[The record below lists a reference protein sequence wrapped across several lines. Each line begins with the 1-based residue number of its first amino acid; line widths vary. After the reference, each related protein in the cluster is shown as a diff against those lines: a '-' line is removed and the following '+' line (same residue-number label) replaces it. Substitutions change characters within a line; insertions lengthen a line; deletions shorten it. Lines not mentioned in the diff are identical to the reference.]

1 MARYDRFPWNN
12 VKPLVRR
19 KVELVLDEFHEKHP
33 LPVTAPTQPFNY
45 EELKK
50 EILTSL
56 DSFTGAPFTIQR
68 ICELLTLPT
77 KHYKRTDK
85 FMRGLE
91 KNVLVVSH
99 IDPKHTPATDR
110 PLSPPKSIFAAESSY
125 HVFERSLNHSD
136 MTGGGSA
143 GPSSSSGIKME
154 ESFRSRDSFLISDQP
169 GTSSS
174 SSSSSG
180 ASSSKILL
188 PSLSCPNPQT
198 PAPLQQLD
206 SFTTVFS
213 SPPSTPL
220 AVVTNMPPFDPT
232 SSSSSSSSSG
242 SSCGS
247 SPHPDAEPASP
258 PENPEGHS
266 FESRSSFSDRSSSE
280 SSQSNPAAAD
290 DSELAQTAEPPPE
303 QIVVPQDVRMSA
315 TAAAANTD
323 DSSDLSAP
331 TPAEKIACDTT
342 EPIEPVVGPEGT
354 DQTAAANATAE
365 KIERAATGP
374 EEQPSTSSATDTP
387 ATL

>member
-1 MARYDRFPWNN
+1 M
-12 VKPLVRR
+12 
-19 KVELVLDEFHEKHP
+19 ELVLDEFHDKHP
-33 LPVTAPTQPFNY
+33 LPVATPAQPFNF

-99 IDPKHTPATDR
+99 IDPKLAPVTDR
-110 PLSPPKSIFAAESSY
+110 PISPPKSIFAAESSY

-136 MTGGGSA
+136 MSGSGSP
-143 GPSSSSGIKME
+143 GPSSSSGIKAE
-154 ESFRSRDSFLISDQP
+154 DSFRSRDSFLVSDQP
-169 GTSSS
+169 ASSS
-174 SSSSSG
+174 SSTSGASSS
-180 ASSSKILL
+180 SSSKILL
-188 PSLSCPNPQT
+188 PSLSCSNPQT

-220 AVVTNMPPFDPT
+220 AVVSNMPPFDPT

-242 SSCGS
+242 SSGGS
-247 SPHPDAEPASP
+247 SPQPDGEPVSP

-280 SSQSNPAAAD
+280 SSQSNPAA
-290 DSELAQTAEPPPE
+290 SEDAEPTQPMDVKNEPMT
-303 QIVVPQDVRMSA
+303 ISQD
-315 TAAAANTD
+315 TI
-323 DSSDLSAP
+323 P
-331 TPAEKIACDTT
+331 TPAADDKSEPSAPVAT
-342 EPIEPVVGPEGT
+342 EALTGENTKPPAATDETPIVKMDESANE
-354 DQTAAANATAE
+354 AAAKEVARPAS
-365 KIERAATGP
+365 GP
-374 EEQPSTSSATDTP
+374 DEQPSTSSETGTDTS
-387 ATL
+387 ASV